1 MFSKNKLLEGW
12 RQIWPR
18 WTPPRRGAARDG
30 ARPTHQHPGSW
41 WLGLAIGVTTVA
53 IASIAQNPGQDTL
66 VDTQAILSAQTG
78 NIITV
83 PELISG
89 PVASIAPAS
98 PFRPKT
104 RTANESAIEPLQT
117 RKRITVKRRDTLLH
131 ILQRQGLPPRD
142 IKAILQSRVG
152 AFRHLVPGKKLTL
165 TMAVDGSLQTLSY
178 EKSATES
185 LQLTRSGDR
194 FSLVTTKT
202 PLETRVRQVAGN
214 IQNSLFVDGGKA
226 GLADPVIMNLAEIFG
241 WDIDFA
247 LDLRRGDRFAVV
259 YEEKFARER
268 KVANGRILAAEFVNQ
283 GKVFRVIAHE
293 DARGNTRYYTQ
304 DGHSVRRTF
313 LRSPV
318 KFSRISSRFTRKR
331 YHPVLKRWRAHKG
344 VDYSAARGTP
354 IRATASGR
362 LDFRGRKGGYGKTV
376 AIRHGGAYST
386 LYAHLSRFK
395 RGIRQGS
402 RVRQGQIIGYVGS
415 TGLATGP
422 HLHYEFRVNGVHR
435 NPLTYKF
442 PKAQAIQTDYRPA
455 FTILARHWGQVL
467 DQLGN
472 KTRVAHRQP

>member
-1 MFSKNKLLEGW
+1 M
-12 RQIWPR
+12 
-18 WTPPRRGAARDG
+18 
-30 ARPTHQHPGSW
+30 
-41 WLGLAIGVTTVA
+41 VA
-53 IASIAQNPGQDTL
+53 IASITRNPGQETL
-66 VDTQAILSAQTG
+66 VDTPASLSVQTG
-78 NIITV
+78 DIITT
-83 PELISG
+83 PESISG
-89 PVASIAPAS
+89 PVASTVPTL
-98 PFRPKT
+98 PLRPET
-104 RTANESAIEPLQT
+104 HAANESAIEALQT
-117 RKRITVKRRDTLLH
+117 RKRVTVRRRDTLLH

-142 IKAILQSRVG
+142 IKAILISRVG
-152 AFRHLVPGKKLTL
+152 AFRYLIPGKKLTL
-165 TMAVDGSLQTLSY
+165 TIAVDGSLQALGY

-202 PLETRVRQVAGN
+202 PLVTRIRQVTGN
-214 IQNSLFVDGGKA
+214 IQTSLFIDGGKA
-226 GLADPVIMNLAEIFG
+226 GLADPVIMNLAEVFG

-259 YEEKFARER
+259 YEEKYARER

-293 DARGNTRYYTQ
+293 DAQGSTRYYTQ

-318 KFSRISSRFTRKR
+318 KFSRISSRFTHKR

-402 RVRQGQIIGYVGS
+402 RVKQGQVIGYVGS

-442 PKAQAIQTDYRPA
+442 PKAQAIQANYRPA
-455 FTILARHWGQVL
+455 FTILAQHWGQVL

-472 KTRVAHRQP
+472 RTRVAQRQP